1 MFHNEVSA
9 LITLMEDPDED
20 IYRQVRNE
28 LRNYGEDILPHLE
41 TYWEMKSDD
50 PIIHD
55 RMQELISSIHYEGT
69 YNRLRRWLESS
80 EPCLLELSLLVNRYY
95 NPTADEQDL
104 KQKVQR
110 IRQHIWLELNDN
122 LTALEEIHVF
132 NHVFFTLGGFQAQQE
147 TGSNPRNIYLQDVLA
162 SRIGTGLSIGLLYAY
177 LAESLDMPVQIVNLP
192 GTCMLSY
199 SGFRPEDIFEV
210 APSEIREQA
219 LFFIQPDWNG
229 EVIQRCDIDQYLLN
243 HAIPGQEL
251 FFEPSSKVNLAG
263 RLIGQ
268 LIHLYIGLGN
278 MDRVRELKTLQSL
291 ILERGQ

>member
-1 MFHNEVSA
+1 M
-9 LITLMEDPDED
+9 L
-20 IYRQVRNE
+20 
-28 LRNYGEDILPHLE
+28 
-41 TYWEMKSDD
+41 WENLLCRLSYKSQRMINFKDLQSDD

-147 TGSNPRNIYLQDVLA
+147 TGLVPQKRKIFD
-162 SRIGTGLSIGLLYAY
+162 LL
-177 LAESLDMPVQIVNLP
+177 
-192 GTCMLSY
+192 
-199 SGFRPEDIFEV
+199 
-210 APSEIREQA
+210 
-219 LFFIQPDWNG
+219 
-229 EVIQRCDIDQYLLN
+229 
-243 HAIPGQEL
+243 
-251 FFEPSSKVNLAG
+251 K
-263 RLIGQ
+263 
-268 LIHLYIGLGN
+268 
-278 MDRVRELKTLQSL
+278 L
-291 ILERGQ
+291 ILYM